1 MNIKLEQPFRLF
13 TESECLDI
21 ISRARQLNPS
31 MARVMGYDPNRQHR
45 NNSAFWLTLA
55 ESEYDYLWD
64 VVGEL
69 QSEFALTWM
78 QKPIQ
83 ISRYQVGEYYDWH
96 CDTYPSDG
104 RTSVR
109 SLTLTCTLQT
119 AASAVFETRD
129 DSWDLEPGWAVV
141 FDSNREHRA
150 QAPTQGERISLTV
163 WYMKPNSNL

>member
-13 TESECLDI
+13 TEQECLDI
-21 ISRARQLNPS
+21 IARARRLNPS
-31 MARVMGYDPNRQHR
+31 MARVMSHDPQRQKR

-55 ESEYDYLWD
+55 EPEYDYLWD
-64 VVGEL
+64 VVKDL
-69 QSEFALTWM
+69 HSDFALTWM

-83 ISRYQVGEYYDWH
+83 ISLYQVGEYYDWH
-96 CDTYPSDG
+96 QDTYSSDG

-129 DSWDLEPGWAVV
+129 ASWDLEPGWAVV

-163 WYMKPNSNL
+163 WYMKPNLNL